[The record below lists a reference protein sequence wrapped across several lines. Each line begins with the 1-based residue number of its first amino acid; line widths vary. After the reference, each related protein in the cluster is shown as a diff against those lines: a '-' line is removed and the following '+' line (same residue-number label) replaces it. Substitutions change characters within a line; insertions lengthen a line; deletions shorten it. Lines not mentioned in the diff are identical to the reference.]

1 MKKQNC
7 CLSRIFHMHK
17 TNNKFPPAYNRYIGI
32 EKKTQKIRQITTFN
46 IGDENSECL
55 NLVSHCLVYVTTT
68 QHIFFDFMIFL
79 AFQKWMNSVH
89 WTHQL
94 RCKCITWKFTCLHA
108 HSANS
113 VTICV
118 QKTEWKLNQIWVF
131 SQWWQFF
138 TFTLKNLPITARYF
152 SVFFLWKLRSGLHEI
167 VYAKVQWQ

>member
-1 MKKQNC
+1 MWQ
-7 CLSRIFHMHK
+7 LRI
-17 TNNKFPPAYNRYIGI
+17 
-32 EKKTQKIRQITTFN
+32 TF
-46 IGDENSECL
+46 
-55 NLVSHCLVYVTTT
+55 
-68 QHIFFDFMIFL
+68 FL
-79 AFQKWMNSVH
+79 TSWYFWLFKNG

-167 VYAKVQWQ
+167 VYASAMTITSLHENKQKFVKKSSAKRASFSQAHTLHANRKPTL